1 MAEPD
6 TERNMRSAFLHASAK
21 ATEDDKTIAGH
32 TSDLSTDPELEGLT
46 LYEKKALL
54 VNRELDRQ
62 GMGKYQWMIF
72 FLCGFGYFLDLL
84 WAQAFG
90 LVVTPMQYEFGFS
103 DVQLGNLSTS
113 FGAGL
118 CAGAAIWGILVD
130 IIGRYWA
137 FNFTVLTASIFGL
150 CIGAPNTY
158 NAVLVLTAFIGIG
171 IGGNI
176 PIDTTITLEC
186 LPQGRRWLLPT
197 LSVFQPLGVV
207 LCSAI
212 AYGLIPGNI
221 CAPEESCAT
230 VPKGQAC
237 CLKEN
242 NRGWRYLLF
251 TFGATT
257 IFIFILRFVIFRF
270 QESPKFLIY
279 RGQDEKA
286 IKVLQYIAKYNK
298 IECHLTLE
306 TFEALTTDVSST
318 GSGDTDN
325 SGMPILGS
333 GAKQAKATFQ
343 QKLQLELE
351 RYKYLFSSATMARF
365 TVLVW
370 ITYMFDYWGFTIA
383 GGFLPTILL
392 RKNVELGLSLTT
404 TYRNYIIIY
413 VFGIPGVLLGTTIY
427 KFRYISL
434 LVSSALFGVCLFI
447 FTVVHDQASYIA
459 INALVYFFQ
468 SMFNAILY
476 GWTPEGFPAPVRGTA
491 CGVASFWG
499 RLFAI
504 IAPLI
509 AARVLAA
516 GTTNAVLYL
525 AGAGVFVSTI
535 AIALLP
541 RSKMGSQSY

>member
-1 MAEPD
+1 
-6 TERNMRSAFLHASAK
+6 MRAADLHASAN
-21 ATEDDKTIAGH
+21 ATGDDKMIAGH
-32 TSDLSTDPELEGLT
+32 TNDLSTDPELEGLT

-90 LVVTPMQYEFGFS
+90 LVVTPMQYEFGFT

-197 LSVFQPLGVV
+197 LSIFQPLGVV
-207 LCSAI
+207 MCSAI

-221 CAPEESCAT
+221 CSPDSSCAT
-230 VPKGQAC
+230 VPAGQPC
-237 CLKEN
+237 CRKED

-251 TFGATT
+251 TFGAIT

-298 IECHLTLE
+298 MECHLTLE
-306 TFEALTTDVSST
+306 TFRVP
-318 GSGDTDN
+318 DN
-325 SGMPILGS
+325 RCLLDW
-333 GAKQAKATFQ
+333 QW
-343 QKLQLELE
+343 
-351 RYKYLFSSATMARF
+351 RYR
-365 TVLVW
+365 
-370 ITYMFDYWGFTIA
+370 
-383 GGFLPTILL
+383 
-392 RKNVELGLSLTT
+392 
-404 TYRNYIIIY
+404 
-413 VFGIPGVLLGTTIY
+413 
-427 KFRYISL
+427 
-434 LVSSALFGVCLFI
+434 
-447 FTVVHDQASYIA
+447 
-459 INALVYFFQ
+459 
-468 SMFNAILY
+468 
-476 GWTPEGFPAPVRGTA
+476 
-491 CGVASFWG
+491 
-499 RLFAI
+499 
-504 IAPLI
+504 
-509 AARVLAA
+509 
-516 GTTNAVLYL
+516 
-525 AGAGVFVSTI
+525 
-535 AIALLP
+535 
-541 RSKMGSQSY
+541 